1 MTRQTGVNRAALM
14 RDLLL
19 DYPFQPAPNA
29 PPVPEGLS
37 PEEEAAF
44 FDDFE
49 MRNPEVSMEG
59 NYPVGDNGQPD
70 ATMVPGLPPD
80 AMGGLPEYL
89 QGVMP
94 DDPVAPVPED
104 PNAGQSRK
112 QALMRALMQRG

>member
-1 MTRQTGVNRAALM
+1 MTRQSGVNRASLM

-49 MRNPEVSMEG
+49 MRNPEVSLEG
-59 NYPVGDNGQPD
+59 NYPVGENGQP
-70 ATMVPGLPPD
+70 AAQMVP
-80 AMGGLPEYL
+80 AMPLEDVQGMQEYL
-89 QGVMP
+89 QGIMP
-94 DDPVAPVPED
+94 SDPVAPVPEGE
-104 PNAGQSRK
+104 ASGRQ